1 MKKSLKSFAVFG
13 LGGFGGTMV
22 KEFFG
27 MGVEVIAVDKDEQKV
42 NEYMTYT
49 THAVCADAI
58 DETVLKQL
66 GVRNV
71 DHALVSFGDDI
82 QASILTSL
90 LLKEIGVPKVWAKA
104 QNEYHAKVLEK
115 IGVDKVIQPERDVA
129 KRIAHYIVT
138 DKMIDFIELSKEHS
152 MVEIVATL
160 KLYGRS
166 LGELNVRA
174 NYGCTIVGILRNGSF
189 IVSPAAEEIIK
200 KDDVLIVIGHN
211 DDIALFEEEG
221 A

>member
-1 MKKSLKSFAVFG
+1 MKKSKSFAVFG
-13 LGGFGGTMV
+13 LGGFGGTIV
-22 KEFFG
+22 KEFFD
-27 MGVEVIAVDKDEQKV
+27 MGIEVVAIDKDEEKV
-42 NEYMTYT
+42 NEHMTYA
-49 THAVCADAI
+49 THAVCANAI
-58 DETVLKQL
+58 DETVLNQL

-82 QASILTSL
+82 QSSVLTSL
-90 LLKEIGVPKVWAKA
+90 MLKEIGVPKVWAKA

-138 DKMIDFIELSKEHS
+138 DKMIEFIELSKEHS
-152 MVEIVATL
+152 MVEIVATP

-166 LGELNVRA
+166 LGELDIRA
-174 NYGCTIVGILRNGSF
+174 NYGCTIVGIQRNGSF
-189 IVSPAAEEIIK
+189 IVSPSAEEIIN

-211 DDIALFEEEG
+211 NDIALFEEEG